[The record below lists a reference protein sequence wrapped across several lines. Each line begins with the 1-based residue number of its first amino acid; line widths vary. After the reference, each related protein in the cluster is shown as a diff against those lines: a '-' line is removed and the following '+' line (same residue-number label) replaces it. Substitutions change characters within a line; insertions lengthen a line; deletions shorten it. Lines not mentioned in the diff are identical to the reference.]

1 MTNFGVGGSFS
12 YHKGK
17 DIWSADAVYFIAED
31 LGQEKSVKFLMSRL
45 TVLMMAMLSALSMV
59 SRAAASETPPP
70 SRFLHQSIPVL
81 GMTLDRAR
89 QPAGIVTYVMIHF
102 HQRSDHDGLKVHF
115 RKIPGRFGP
124 IARKGVATAIDR
136 VAKSANL
143 QDDSW
148 TVVLTFPYSGLTLYG
163 DSLSAM
169 VALSVLALAKN
180 EAIVYGRTLTGRIT
194 EDGHIGKVA
203 GIPYK
208 ISAAYAE
215 RLDRVLIPD
224 EQHPGDGE
232 WRTPFLMHVSRVG
245 TLEAAYQGL
254 TGRSLFPKKSLK

>member
-1 MTNFGVGGSFS
+1 MVP
-12 YHKGK
+12 
-17 DIWSADAVYFIAED
+17 
-31 LGQEKSVKFLMSRL
+31 RL
-45 TVLMMAMLSALSMV
+45 TVWILGALSVLSMASLAV
-59 SRAAASETPPP
+59 ASEMAPP
-70 SRFLHQSIPVL
+70 SQFLHQSIPVL
-81 GMTLDRAR
+81 GMTLDKTK

-102 HQRSDHDGLKVHF
+102 HQRSDHEGLKVHF

-124 IARKGVATAIDR
+124 IARKAVATAIDR
-136 VAKSANL
+136 VARSANL

-208 ISAAYAE
+208 IYAAYSE
-215 RLDRVLIPD
+215 RLDRVLIPE
-224 EQHPGDGE
+224 EQDPSDGD
-232 WRTPFLMHVSRVG
+232 WRTPFLMHVSHVG
-245 TLEAAYQGL
+245 TLEKAYRGL
-254 TGRSLFPKKSLK
+254 TGRALFPKKSLK

>member
-1 MTNFGVGGSFS
+1 MFRHFTMW
-12 YHKGK
+12 
-17 DIWSADAVYFIAED
+17 I
-31 LGQEKSVKFLMSRL
+31 
-45 TVLMMAMLSALSMV
+45 MATLSALLMASHV
-59 SRAAASETPPP
+59 AASEIPPP

-81 GMTLDRAR
+81 GMTLDKAR

-102 HQRSDHDGLKVHF
+102 YQRQDHDGLKVHF

-143 QDDSW
+143 RDDSW

-169 VALSVLALAKN
+169 VALSVLALAKK

-208 ISAAYAE
+208 ISAAYSE

-232 WRTPFLMHVSRVG
+232 WRTPFLMHVSHVG

-254 TGRSLFPKKSLK
+254 TGHSLFPGKSLK

>member
-1 MTNFGVGGSFS
+1 
-12 YHKGK
+12 
-17 DIWSADAVYFIAED
+17 
-31 LGQEKSVKFLMSRL
+31 
-45 TVLMMAMLSALSMV
+45 
-59 SRAAASETPPP
+59 
-70 SRFLHQSIPVL
+70 
-81 GMTLDRAR
+81 MTLDRAR

-208 ISAAYAE
+208 ISAAYSE

-232 WRTPFLMHVSRVG
+232 WRTPFLMHVSHVG
-245 TLEAAYQGL
+245 TLEEAYQGL
-254 TGRSLFPKKSLK
+254 TGRSLFPKKSLQ

>member
-1 MTNFGVGGSFS
+1 MQYTSSRNTN
-12 YHKGK
+12 
-17 DIWSADAVYFIAED
+17 D
-31 LGQEKSVKFLMSRL
+31 LSRKKSVTFLMSRL
-45 TVLMMAMLSALSMV
+45 MIWTMATLSVLLMASYAV
-59 SRAAASETPPP
+59 ASETAPP

-81 GMTLDRAR
+81 GMTLDKAR
-89 QPAGIVTYVMIHF
+89 QPVGIVAYVMIHF
-102 HQRSDHDGLKVHF
+102 HQRPDHDGLKVHF

-124 IARKGVATAIDR
+124 IARKAVATAIDR

-143 QDDSW
+143 HDDSW

-203 GIPYK
+203 GVPYK
-208 ISAAYAE
+208 IFAAYSE
-215 RLDRVLIPD
+215 HLDRVLIPD
-224 EQHPGDGE
+224 EQHPTDGE
-232 WRTPFLMHVSRVG
+232 WRTPFLMHVSHVG
-245 TLEAAYQGL
+245 TLEEAYQGL
-254 TGRSLFPKKSLK
+254 TDRSLFPKKSLK

>member
-1 MTNFGVGGSFS
+1 MG
-12 YHKGK
+12 
-17 DIWSADAVYFIAED
+17 ED
-31 LGQEKSVKFLMSRL
+31 ERQEKSVQFLMSRL
-45 TVLMMAMLSALSMV
+45 TMWTMAALSVLSMASHAV
-59 SRAAASETPPP
+59 ASETPPP
-70 SRFLHQSIPVL
+70 SQFLHQSIPVL
-81 GMTLDRAR
+81 GMTLDKAR
-89 QPAGIVTYVMIHF
+89 QPVGIVTYVMIHF

-124 IARKGVATAIDR
+124 IARKAVATAIDR

-148 TVVLTFPYSGLTLYG
+148 TVVLTFPYSGLTMYG

-208 ISAAYAE
+208 IYAAHSE
-215 RLDRVLIPD
+215 RLDRVLIPEERD
-224 EQHPGDGE
+224 PSDGE
-232 WRTPFLMHVSRVG
+232 WRTPFLMHVSHVG
-245 TLEAAYQGL
+245 TLEKAYQGL
-254 TGRSLFPKKSLK
+254 TGRSLFPKRSLE

>member
-1 MTNFGVGGSFS
+1 MIWIMTTL
-12 YHKGK
+12 
-17 DIWSADAVYFIAED
+17 AV
-31 LGQEKSVKFLMSRL
+31 
-45 TVLMMAMLSALSMV
+45 LSMASSV
-59 SRAAASETPPP
+59 VASEIAPP
-70 SRFLHQSIPVL
+70 RQFLHQSIPVL
-81 GMTLDRAR
+81 GMTLDKTR
-89 QPAGIVTYVMIHF
+89 QPAGIVTYVVIHF
-102 HQRSDHDGLKVHF
+102 HERSDHGGLKVHF
-115 RKIPGRFGP
+115 RKVPGRFGP
-124 IARKGVATAIDR
+124 IARKAVATAIDR
-136 VAKSANL
+136 VARSANL

-208 ISAAYAE
+208 IYAAYSE

-232 WRTPFLMHVSRVG
+232 WRTPFLMHVSHVG
-245 TLEAAYQGL
+245 TLEKAYQGL
-254 TGRSLFPKKSLK
+254 TGRSLFPKRSLK

>member
-1 MTNFGVGGSFS
+1 MPYSFRN
-12 YHKGK
+12 GPGNL
-17 DIWSADAVYFIAED
+17 SADAVYFTAED
-31 LGQEKSVKFLMSRL
+31 ISQEQSVKSLMSRFTIL
-45 TVLMMAMLSALSMV
+45 ILVALAVLSIGARV
-59 SRAAASETPPP
+59 VASETAPP
-70 SRFLHQSIPVL
+70 SQFLHQSIPVL
-81 GMTLDRAR
+81 GMTLDKTR
-89 QPAGIVTYVMIHF
+89 QPVGIVTYVMIHF
-102 HQRSDHDGLKVHF
+102 HQRSDHEGLKVHF

-124 IARKGVATAIDR
+124 IARKAVATAIDR

-203 GIPYK
+203 GIPFK
-208 ISAAYAE
+208 IYAAYSE
-215 RLDRVLIPD
+215 RLDRVLIPEERD
-224 EQHPGDGE
+224 PSDGD
-232 WRTPFLMHVSRVG
+232 WRTPFLMHVSYVG
-245 TLEAAYQGL
+245 TLEQAYQGL

>member
-1 MTNFGVGGSFS
+1 M
-12 YHKGK
+12 
-17 DIWSADAVYFIAED
+17 IP
-31 LGQEKSVKFLMSRL
+31 RL
-45 TVLMMAMLSALSMV
+45 TMWILGVLSALSIV
-59 SRAAASETPPP
+59 SHAAASEMAPPGQ
-70 SRFLHQSIPVL
+70 FLHQSIPVL
-81 GMTLDRAR
+81 GMTLDKTR
-89 QPAGIVTYVMIHF
+89 QPVGIVTYVMLHF

-124 IARKGVATAIDR
+124 IARKAVATAIDR
-136 VAKSANL
+136 AARSANL

-208 ISAAYAE
+208 IYAAYAE
-215 RLDRVLIPD
+215 RLDRVLIPE
-224 EQHPGDGE
+224 EQDPHDSD
-232 WRTPFLMHVSRVG
+232 WRTPFLMHVSHVG
-245 TLEAAYQGL
+245 TLEKAYQGL
-254 TGRSLFPKKSLK
+254 TGRSLFSRKSLK

>member
-1 MTNFGVGGSFS
+1 MG
-12 YHKGK
+12 
-17 DIWSADAVYFIAED
+17 ED
-31 LGQEKSVKFLMSRL
+31 ERQEKSVQFLMSRL
-45 TVLMMAMLSALSMV
+45 TMWTMAALSALSMASHAV
-59 SRAAASETPPP
+59 ASETPPP
-70 SRFLHQSIPVL
+70 SQFLHQSIPVL
-81 GMTLDRAR
+81 GMTLDKAR
-89 QPAGIVTYVMIHF
+89 QPVGIVMYVMIHF

-124 IARKGVATAIDR
+124 IARKAVATAIDR

-148 TVVLTFPYSGLTLYG
+148 TVVLTFPYSGLTMYG

-208 ISAAYAE
+208 IYAAHSE
-215 RLDRVLIPD
+215 RLDRVLIPEERD
-224 EQHPGDGE
+224 PSDGE
-232 WRTPFLMHVSRVG
+232 WRTPFLMHVSQVG
-245 TLEAAYQGL
+245 TLEKAYQGL
-254 TGRSLFPKKSLK
+254 TGRSLFPKRSLK